1 MSGDVLQLIATETH
15 EESYKAHKIELDLE
29 TDTAS
34 RIDSQKPILT
44 NPKSGET
51 IKHTTYMVIGE
62 VVVSNFSKW
71 YANSDIFFLR
81 FAPRLQ
87 D

>member
-1 MSGDVLQLIATETH
+1 MEKATRLI
-15 EESYKAHKIELDLE
+15 KLKLDLE

-34 RIDSQKPILT
+34 RMDSQKPILT
-44 NPKSGET
+44 NFKSGET

-71 YANSDIFFLR
+71 YANSDIFFKR